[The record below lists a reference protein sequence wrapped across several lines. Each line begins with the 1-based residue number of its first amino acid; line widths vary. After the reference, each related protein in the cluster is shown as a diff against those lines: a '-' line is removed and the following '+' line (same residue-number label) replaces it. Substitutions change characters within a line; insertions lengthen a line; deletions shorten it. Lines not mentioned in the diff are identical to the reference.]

1 MQRLHRALALFPI
14 AAIVLCLPLAAQGQA
29 DEPPVVKEPQEADIY
44 PGLRGNSGVDEQ
56 TVRDMQIQSQ
66 IADAI
71 ANEQA
76 LDAASIDV
84 QVDNGVV
91 HLTGEARDEDA
102 RELAG
107 RIARD
112 MQYVSKVKNEL
123 KIAKTE

>member
-1 MQRLHRALALFPI
+1 MQRRHRKLTPFAI
-14 AAIVLCLPLAAQGQA
+14 AALMLCLPLAVQGQA

-44 PGLRGNSGVDEQ
+44 PGLRGSGVDEQ
-56 TVRDMQIQSQ
+56 TVRDMQIKSQ
-66 IADAI
+66 IDDAI

-91 HLTGEARDEDA
+91 HLTGEAGDEDA

-123 KIAKTE
+123 KIAKTD